1 MVLKVVCTVLSHS
14 LIATQLLFLLFQQSD
29 PISKRQTTIA
39 LLLLLGILMPPS
51 YQDNLLYI
59 TVKLNSVSMMGKLT
73 SV

>member
-1 MVLKVVCTVLSHS
+1 MVLKVECTVLSHS
-14 LIATQLLFLLFQQSD
+14 LIATQLLFLLFQSD
-29 PISKRQTTIA
+29 PILKRQTTIA
-39 LLLLLGILMPPS
+39 LLLLGILMPPS